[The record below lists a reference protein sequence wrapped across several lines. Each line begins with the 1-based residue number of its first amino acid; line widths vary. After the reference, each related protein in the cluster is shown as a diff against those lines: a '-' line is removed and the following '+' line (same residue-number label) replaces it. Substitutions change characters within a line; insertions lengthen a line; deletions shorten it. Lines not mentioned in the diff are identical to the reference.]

1 MCHFADRL
9 HPFKLLH
16 GAGVSNGSNLGIG
29 FRQNAF
35 SLDEAK
41 PPYQYYLVAADE
53 VENLTVLFKD
63 EDRREVGDSVLV
75 KVDAI

>member
-53 VENLTVLFKD
+53 TK
-63 EDRREVGDSVLV
+63 RRNM
-75 KVDAI
+75 